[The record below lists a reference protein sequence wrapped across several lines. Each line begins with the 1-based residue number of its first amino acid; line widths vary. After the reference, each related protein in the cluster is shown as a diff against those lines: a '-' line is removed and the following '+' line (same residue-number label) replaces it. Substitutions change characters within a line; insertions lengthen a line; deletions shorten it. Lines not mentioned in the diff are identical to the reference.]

1 MKHCVAERKT
11 RRISVYRVVTW
22 SRRTSAPL
30 RKRCLYRPAMPVTVG
45 RSCVA
50 AAWLVLTKAHYAHRN
65 VESVHGRREEMQE
78 GRKEKDHF
86 FVISQKVHRGTFTE
100 LSDSIFRRNSVCL

>member
-1 MKHCVAERKT
+1 
-11 RRISVYRVVTW
+11 
-22 SRRTSAPL
+22 
-30 RKRCLYRPAMPVTVG
+30 
-45 RSCVA
+45 
-50 AAWLVLTKAHYAHRN
+50 
-65 VESVHGRREEMQE
+65 MQE